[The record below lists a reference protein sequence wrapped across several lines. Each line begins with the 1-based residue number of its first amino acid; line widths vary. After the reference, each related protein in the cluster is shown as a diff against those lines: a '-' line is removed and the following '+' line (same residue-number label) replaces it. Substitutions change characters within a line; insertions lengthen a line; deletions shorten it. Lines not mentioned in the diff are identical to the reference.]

1 MTVQTSFTQ
10 DVAPIFIQGLQAK
23 TIAMLLVFMG
33 LSWWVYG
40 VLYNIY
46 FHPLRGVPGPRIAA
60 ISNIPYCVWL
70 LSGRMPYKLLE
81 LHDRYGHAV
90 RTAPNEVSFSS
101 AQSWAD
107 IYGVRPGHKTFIK
120 GNFYDGGS
128 FAGIGTA
135 SIISERKPE
144 AHRNMRD
151 YLSNAFSDRAIT
163 KQEAT
168 VASLVDKFIQRVGEL
183 GSQRES
189 LNMMT
194 TLQSLTFD
202 ITGSLSLGAS
212 FGALERDKPHPWI
225 SISINA
231 MMQGEIIDV
240 LNRFPILLKV
250 VPVVMA
256 RKLKT
261 LTEDTKK
268 NEQFAFKAVQSR
280 MARQAESEDFLTRIL
295 EDRDPTVVTDRQIAA
310 HASDLVI
317 AGSDTTATVLSALI
331 YYLLLNPTSMSRLTA
346 EIRDGFRKYEDINN
360 LSTAPLQY
368 LRVCLLE
375 SMRIYPPVPMS
386 LPRVVP
392 DGGDTVDG
400 IFLPGGTTVYTSPIA
415 ASLGK
420 ANFRDP
426 MSFNPERWIKR
437 NEGDDLDASQ
447 PFSVGVRACIGRNLA
462 WMDMRTTL
470 VKLLWVYDLELA
482 QPIDWQAQS
491 KMHTLWR
498 KPDLMVRVKNRGVE
512 VPSLVNPDIVLA
524 REST

>member
-1 MTVQTSFTQ
+1 MASPQ
-10 DVAPIFIQGLQAK
+10 IQSMFAEVLQAR
-23 TIAMLLVFMG
+23 TIVILLLLMG
-33 LSWWVYG
+33 LSRWVYT
-40 VLYNIY
+40 VLYNLY
-46 FHPLRGVPGPRIAA
+46 FHPLRDVPGPRIAA
-60 ISNIPYCVWL
+60 ISDIPYCWWL
-70 LSGRMPYKLLE
+70 LGGRMPYKLLE
-81 LHDRYGHAV
+81 LHDQYGHAV

-101 AQSWAD
+101 SQSWAD
-107 IYGVRPGHKTFIK
+107 IYGVRPGHRTFLK

-128 FAGIGTA
+128 FAGLGTA

-163 KQEAT
+163 KQEVT
-168 VASLVDKFIQRVGEL
+168 VASLVDRFIHRVGEL
-183 GSQRES
+183 GSRQKA
-189 LNMMT
+189 LNMAT

-212 FGALERDKPHPWI
+212 FGALEREQPHPWI
-225 SISINA
+225 SVSINA

-240 LNRFPILLKV
+240 LNRFPALLKV
-250 VPVVMA
+250 VPVLLA
-256 RKLKT
+256 GKLKK

-268 NEQFAFKAVQSR
+268 NEEFAYKAVQSR
-280 MARQAESEDFLTRIL
+280 MTRKTECEDFLTRIL
-295 EDRDPTVVTDRQIAA
+295 EDRDQSVVTDRQIAA

-331 YYLLLNPTSMSRLTA
+331 YYLLLNPSTMSRLTA
-346 EIRDGFRKYEDINN
+346 EIRDGFQRYEDINN

-386 LPRVVP
+386 LPRIVP
-392 DGGDTVDG
+392 EGGDTVDG
-400 IFLPGGTTVYTSPIA
+400 IFLPEGTTVYTSPVA

-420 ANFRDP
+420 ANFQDP
-426 MSFNPERWIKR
+426 MSFKPERWIER
-437 NEGDDLDASQ
+437 DEGEDLDASQ
-447 PFSVGVRACIGRNLA
+447 PFSVGIRACIGRNLA

-482 QPIDWQAQS
+482 QSVDWHGQS
-491 KMHTLWR
+491 RMHTLWR
-498 KPDLMVRVKNRGVE
+498 KPDLMVRVKNRGVK
-512 VPSLVNPDIVLA
+512 VAS
-524 REST
+524 

>member
-1 MTVQTSFTQ
+1 MDFLQEAESIVTEGVQ
-10 DVAPIFIQGLQAK
+10 AR
-23 TIAMLLVFMG
+23 TIVMLLFLMG
-33 LSWWVYG
+33 LSRWIYG
-40 VLYNIY
+40 VLYNTY
-46 FHPLRGVPGPRIAA
+46 FHPLRDVPGPCIAA
-60 ISNIPYCVWL
+60 ISNIPYCSWL
-70 LSGRMPYKLLE
+70 LSGRIPYKLLE
-81 LHDRYGHAV
+81 LHDQY
-90 RTAPNEVSFSS
+90 VSFSS
-101 AQSWAD
+101 SQSWAD
-107 IYGVRPGHKTFIK
+107 IYGVRPGHKTFVK
-120 GNFYDGGS
+120 GKFYAGGS
-128 FAGIGTA
+128 FAGLGTA

-144 AHRNMRD
+144 VHRNMRD
-151 YLSNAFSDRAIT
+151 YLSNAFSDRAIA

-168 VASLVDKFIQRVGEL
+168 VASLVNKFIHRVGEL
-183 GSQRES
+183 GSLQES
-189 LNMMT
+189 LNMT
-194 TLQSLTFD
+194 KTLQSLTFD

-212 FGALERDKPHPWI
+212 FGALELDKPHPWI

-231 MMQGEIIDV
+231 MMQGEIVDV
-240 LNRFPILLKV
+240 LNRFPMLLKI

-256 RKLKT
+256 RKLKV

-268 NEQFAFKAVQSR
+268 NEEFAYNAVQLR
-280 MARQAESEDFLTRIL
+280 MTRQKEGEDFLTRIL
-295 EDRDPTVVTDRQIAA
+295 EDRDPMTVTDRQIAA

-331 YYLLLNPTSMSRLTA
+331 YYLLLNPAIMTRLTT
-346 EIRDGFRKYEDINN
+346 EIRDGFQRYEDINN
-360 LSTAPLQY
+360 LSTASLQY
-368 LRVCLLE
+368 LRICLLE

-386 LPRVVP
+386 LPRIVP

-426 MSFNPERWIKR
+426 KSFNPERWTKR

-447 PFSVGVRACIGRNLA
+447 PFSVGTRACIGRNLA

-482 QPIDWQAQS
+482 QPVDWHGQS
-491 KMHTLWR
+491 RMHTLWR

-512 VPSLVNPDIVLA
+512 FTSFVKPDHH
-524 REST
+524 